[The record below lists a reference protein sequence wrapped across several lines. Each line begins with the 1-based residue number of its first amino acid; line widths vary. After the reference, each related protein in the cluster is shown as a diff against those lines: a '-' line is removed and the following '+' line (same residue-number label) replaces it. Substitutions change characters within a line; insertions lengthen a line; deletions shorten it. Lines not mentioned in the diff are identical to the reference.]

1 VGVAPFDDDSGKR
14 VGQRSIQGGR
24 RKLRNVFYM
33 AAMGGATRHNPVL
46 NAYYT
51 ALINRGKL
59 PKVAIIACLRKLL
72 TILNTMVA
80 QNKDW
85 DSGGSMKV
93 CTLCELSKRELGNI
107 SNYQLRARDF

>member
-1 VGVAPFDDDSGKR
+1 
-14 VGQRSIQGGR
+14 
-24 RKLRNVFYM
+24 M

-85 DSGGSMKV
+85 DPSHAATSA
-93 CTLCELSKRELGNI
+93 I
-107 SNYQLRARDF
+107 AA